1 MVFYLVSFSESNSNS
16 LALSDWETAE
26 LIANL
31 VVHVARSGSDEEK
44 WFWHLYG
51 LNHGIDATKDNLYAI
66 NADTGEEYDDCGPVE
81 VLGYEGLSMPNISID
96 FAEEMKTFVL
106 RFSDL

>member
-1 MVFYLVSFSESNSNS
+1 M
-16 LALSDWETAE
+16 ALSDWETAD

-31 VVHVARSGSDEEK
+31 VVHVARSGSSEEK

-66 NADTGEEYDDCGPVE
+66 NADTGEEYDDCGPME
-81 VLGYEGLSMPNISID
+81 VLGYEGLSMPNISPELT
-96 FAEEMKTFVL
+96 AEMKLFAL
-106 RFSDL
+106 HISDKFSSKRY